1 MNHIER
7 LTFFLYLDGCR
18 YDYISQENT
27 PFLYQLSKDG
37 FFSRVKTV
45 PGFTQ
50 EATMMTGKEPNETGY
65 FTWYRYAPD
74 RSPFIWVRPLGFLK
88 HMRKLRIYYA
98 IKVAIREITQLITG
112 KEYPDPGFIPLDIL
126 PLFEN
131 VSATLPNHLPNL
143 SSLCRLSKRSCFEQ
157 TSTRGFMRSKRCSEL
172 FRPVIKSIGSSR
184 PYDLYLVHV
193 GELDGLGHRY
203 GPHPELFQDSLREI
217 DAWVHG
223 TFGSATKRKLAL
235 NLIIVS
241 DHGMFDVKDTVDI
254 ERKLELIPLKVP
266 EDYLYFLDST
276 IARFWFFNAK
286 AKRLVEE
293 ILSTVPNGH
302 ILSQQEKEKLKI
314 DFKLDNFYGELLF
327 WVDKGY
333 MIFPNFFQSITQDK
347 TSGMHGYIDDEDG
360 ALIIHS
366 SAGILRDVS
375 NMYGK
380 DVVPLSKVFEI
391 TRTVGGF

>member
-1 MNHIER
+1 
-7 LTFFLYLDGCR
+7 
-18 YDYISQENT
+18 
-27 PFLYQLSKDG
+27 
-37 FFSRVKTV
+37 
-45 PGFTQ
+45 
-50 EATMMTGKEPNETGY
+50 
-65 FTWYRYAPD
+65 
-74 RSPFIWVRPLGFLK
+74 
-88 HMRKLRIYYA
+88 
-98 IKVAIREITQLITG
+98 
-112 KEYPDPGFIPLDIL
+112 
-126 PLFEN
+126 
-131 VSATLPNHLPNL
+131 
-143 SSLCRLSKRSCFEQ
+143 
-157 TSTRGFMRSKRCSEL
+157 MRSKRCSEL

-184 PYDLYLVHV
+184 LYDLYLVHV

-223 TFGSATKRKLAL
+223 TFDSATKRKLAL

-314 DFKLDNFYGELLF
+314 DFKLNNFYGELLF